1 MNRVLP
7 STACL
12 ALALLLPP
20 QTIVPRGDDF
30 PIGKMPQVE
39 MRVWLQGISFIGVG
53 RISKLEVNPKT
64 GSWTV
69 TIAQVQAWKG
79 QAPDSVDF
87 YRLPPVWG
95 MSEGQKVVFLAYKP
109 KPKGAL
115 GYCCPMPVFR
125 MGGQESLQWQES
137 HLAITDDLLAVHWES
152 GPNFKSAPTYV
163 LFDAL
168 CDAVLRAELVHA
180 P

>member
-1 MNRVLP
+1 MIRVLP

-12 ALALLLPP
+12 TLALLLPA
-20 QTIVPRGDDF
+20 QAIVPRGDDF
-30 PIGKMPQVE
+30 PIGKMPLVE

-53 RISKLEVNPKT
+53 RISKLEVDPKT
-64 GSWTV
+64 GSWIV

-79 QAPDSVDF
+79 HPPDSVQF
-87 YRLPPVWG
+87 SRLPPVWG

-109 KPKGAL
+109 KPKGYL

-125 MGGQESLQWQES
+125 MRGQETLRWQES
-137 HLAITDDLLAVHWES
+137 HLAITDDLLAVRWERGTNFS
-152 GPNFKSAPTYV
+152 GGPTYV